1 MAYSYSAI
9 ENYLASKLQFQLDE
23 CPDLAPAYLAALLG
37 QHKQF
42 TLSGLAR
49 LAHKESDRFESLV
62 GLAAAFGYKVT
73 HDSDSLSFEGQWSMP
88 KGPIH
93 IDPIGDHR
101 IAMAATILTVATERE
116 TIILEPEVVSKSFLS
131 FYTIA
136 RQVGFTT

>member
-1 MAYSYSAI
+1 
-9 ENYLASKLQFQLDE
+9 
-23 CPDLAPAYLAALLG
+23 
-37 QHKQF
+37 
-42 TLSGLAR
+42 
-49 LAHKESDRFESLV
+49 
-62 GLAAAFGYKVT
+62 
-73 HDSDSLSFEGQWSMP
+73 MP
-88 KGPIH
+88 KGQIH